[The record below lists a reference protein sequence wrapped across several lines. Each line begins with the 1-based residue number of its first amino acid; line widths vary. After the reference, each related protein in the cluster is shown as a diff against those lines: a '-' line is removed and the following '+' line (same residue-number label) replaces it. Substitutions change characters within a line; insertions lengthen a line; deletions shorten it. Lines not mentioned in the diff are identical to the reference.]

1 MRLKYKILWF
11 ENDDGTYDSFN
22 LDEIRGP
29 LGERGFEAEFLRM
42 KGEEPPDEIARQA
55 QKSDL
60 IVMDF
65 GLDGPEQGDEVIE
78 RIRNLAIN
86 TEIVFYSTAAVG
98 TLRDKVRERE
108 LDGVYC
114 RGRDHITSE
123 VIPIIDS
130 TIRKVLDLENSRG
143 LVMAELGEL
152 DRLMNEIIVSVHGA
166 TDDQKTFIRD
176 KMKGKLDAQARG
188 LAQKL
193 EGFDHL
199 SIDEIVETFLDSY
212 KRLTTMIS
220 ISKKLGLNNYRERL
234 NGYNDSVLFP
244 RNCLGHGIPEE
255 LPNGGYV
262 FRHGGNEFTFNEGSN
277 IELRKNLRDFG
288 TCLHQLQAEI
298 LGALPKQES
307 VSDDES

>member
-22 LDEIRGP
+22 FDEIRGP
-29 LGERGFEAEFLRM
+29 LGERGFEAEVLRM
-42 KGEEPPDEIARQA
+42 KGEEPTAEIARQA

-65 GLDGPEQGDEVIE
+65 GLDGPEQGDELIE
-78 RIRNLAIN
+78 RIRNLDIN

-114 RGRDHITSE
+114 RGRDHITSD

-152 DRLMNEIIVSVHGA
+152 DRRMNEIIISVHAA
-166 TDDQKTFIRD
+166 TDEQRTFIRD
-176 KMKGKLDAQARG
+176 KMKGKLDEQARG

-193 EGFDHL
+193 EGFDEL

-220 ISKKLGLNNYRERL
+220 ISKKLGLKNYRERL

-244 RNCLGHGIPEE
+244 RNCLGHGVPEE
-255 LPNGGYV
+255 LADGGYI
-262 FRHGGNEFTFNEGSN
+262 FRHDDKEFPFNETSN

-288 TCLHQLQAEI
+288 TCLHELQAEI
-298 LGALPKQES
+298 LAALAK
-307 VSDDES
+307 